1 MWSLIN
7 KLNNG
12 IIASLK
18 YTAHNF
24 FISDSFNEII
34 RETITI
40 ESNKLFYNT
49 QMVLHYKSIQK
60 NRKKTIKFN

>member
-1 MWSLIN
+1 MWSIIN
-7 KLNNG
+7 KLNNE

-18 YTAHNF
+18 YIAHIF
-24 FISDSFNEII
+24 FISDSFIEII
-34 RETITI
+34 REKLTI